1 MNNSAPRQMSVQTK
15 INLALVLVL
24 VAIMSASLFIAAST
38 EKRLVLQVV
47 EQQTKDAA
55 DSYFDSINTMMLT
68 GTMAQREVLRN
79 KILARPGVIDA
90 RIIRGDEVTKVFG
103 PGYAQQAP
111 ADALDRQALTG
122 ESIIQVDKKDGGR
135 VLTVINPILA
145 HADYRGT
152 NCLTCHQVAEN
163 AVMGAVRISYDLKAL
178 DQEVDRNILVSGA
191 IQLLLLIVGV
201 VVMCMTVRHV
211 ILRRI
216 NAMRHTMDSMAEDE
230 DLSRSVAVGAKDE
243 IGAMGDA
250 FNRMIGKFRHSLEA
264 VAGVTHQLTDVSE
277 RVSHVAEKTL
287 AAVNDQRSE
296 TDLVAS
302 AMNEMSATVQEVA
315 RNASHT
321 ATASTGADNESKA
334 GVKVASEALDGIEVL
349 IAEIEKAAEV
359 IQRVES
365 DSASIDMVLG
375 VINGIA
381 EQTNLLAL
389 NAAIEAA
396 RAGEQGR
403 GFAVVADE
411 VRTLASRTQKSTE
424 EIQAMIEQ
432 LQSGVRNAVQAM
444 KEAQLRARSGS
455 QCVEKA
461 AQSLSVIANEV
472 GTINEMNT
480 QIATA
485 AEQQSAV
492 AEEINRNITT
502 ISRIADTTSADAA
515 QTSQISDELVRL
527 ATELNRL
534 VGQFKLWARTRGQPR
549 SRVFCALHPAQRC
562 GAGRY
567 S

>member
-1 MNNSAPRQMSVQTK
+1 MNNSFASRQMSVQAK

-24 VAIMSASLFIAAST
+24 VVIMSASLFIAAST

-68 GTMAQREVLRN
+68 GTMAQRDVLRN

-90 RIIRGDEVTKVFG
+90 RIVRGDEVTKAFG
-103 PGYAQQAP
+103 PGYEHQAP
-111 ADALDRQALTG
+111 GDALDRRALSG
-122 ESIIQVDKKDGGR
+122 EAIMEVSEQDGGR

-145 HADYRGT
+145 HTDYRGT
-152 NCLTCHQVAEN
+152 NCLTCHQVKEN
-163 AVMGAVRISYDLKAL
+163 AIMGAVRISYDLKAL
-178 DQEVDRNILVSGA
+178 DREVDRNIMITAG

-201 VVMCMTVRHV
+201 VVMGLTVRHV

-216 NAMRHTMDSMAEDE
+216 NAMRHTMEAMTEDE
-230 DLSRSVAVGAKDE
+230 DLSRSVAVGAQDE
-243 IGAMGDA
+243 VGAMGHA

-264 VAGVTHQLTDVSE
+264 VASVTHQLSDVSD
-277 RVSHVAEKTL
+277 RVSQVAEKTL
-287 AAVNDQRSE
+287 TAVNEQRSE
-296 TDLVAS
+296 TDMVAS

-315 RNASHT
+315 RNASQT
-321 ATASTGADNESKA
+321 ATASSGADSESRA
-334 GVKVASEALDGIEVL
+334 GVQVATEALDGIEVL
-349 IAEIEKAAEV
+349 IHEIEKAAQV
-359 IQRVES
+359 IQQVEH
-365 DSASIDMVLG
+365 DSANIDMVLG

-432 LQSGVRNAVQAM
+432 LQGGVRNAVQAM
-444 KEAQLRARSGS
+444 EAAQQRARLGS

-461 AQSLSVIANEV
+461 AQSLGVIANEV

-502 ISRIADTTSADAA
+502 ISLIADTTSTDAT
-515 QTSQISDELVRL
+515 QTSQISDELVHL
-527 ATELNRL
+527 AAELNRL
-534 VGQFKLWARTRGQPR
+534 VGQFKL
-549 SRVFCALHPAQRC
+549 
-562 GAGRY
+562 
-567 S
+567 

>member
-1 MNNSAPRQMSVQTK
+1 MNDSSASRQMSVQTK

-68 GTMAQREVLRN
+68 GTMAQRDVLRK

-90 RIIRGDEVTKVFG
+90 RIIRSDEVTRVFG
-103 PGYAQQAP
+103 PGYEHQAP
-111 ADALDRQALTG
+111 VDSLDRRALGG
-122 ESIIQVDKKDGGR
+122 EEIIEVTHQEGGR

-145 HADYRGT
+145 HSDYRGT
-152 NCLTCHQVAEN
+152 NCLSCHQVAEN
-163 AVMGAVRISYDLKAL
+163 AIMGAVRITYDLKAL
-178 DQEVDRNILVSGA
+178 DQEVDRNILTTAG
-191 IQLLLLIVGV
+191 IQLLLLVVGV
-201 VVMCMTVRHV
+201 VVMCLTVRHV

-216 NAMRHTMDSMAEDE
+216 NAMRQTMDTMAEDE
-230 DLSRSVAVGAKDE
+230 DLSRNVTVGAQDE
-243 IGAMGDA
+243 IGAMGHA

-287 AAVNDQRSE
+287 AAVNEQRSE
-296 TDLVAS
+296 TDMVAS

-315 RNASHT
+315 RNASQT
-321 ATASTGADNESKA
+321 ATASSGADNESKA
-334 GVKVASEALDGIEVL
+334 GVKVATEALDGIEVL
-349 IAEIEKAAEV
+349 IAEIEKAAQV
-359 IQRVES
+359 IQRVET

-444 KEAQLRARSGS
+444 NEAQLRARSGS

-461 AQSLSVIANEV
+461 AQSLGLIADEV

-492 AEEINRNITT
+492 AEEINRNIST
-502 ISRIADTTSADAA
+502 ISMIADTTSADAT

-534 VGQFKLWARTRGQPR
+534 VGQFKL
-549 SRVFCALHPAQRC
+549 
-562 GAGRY
+562 
-567 S
+567 

>member
-1 MNNSAPRQMSVQTK
+1 MNNTSAPRQLSVQTK
-15 INLALVLVL
+15 INLALLLVLVL
-24 VAIMSASLFIAAST
+24 IMSASLYIAASA
-38 EKRLVLQVV
+38 EKNLVLQVV

-68 GTMAQREVLRN
+68 GTMAQRDVLRQ

-90 RIIRGDEVTKVFG
+90 RIVRSDAVTKTFG
-103 PGYAQQAP
+103 PGFDHQSP
-111 ADALDRQALTG
+111 ADALDRSALAGKAIMEVTEG
-122 ESIIQVDKKDGGR
+122 AGGR

-163 AVMGAVRISYDLKAL
+163 TVMGAVRISYDLKAL
-178 DQEVDRNILVSGA
+178 DAEVARNIQMLGG
-191 IQLLLLIVGV
+191 IQLILLLVGV
-201 VVMCMTVRHV
+201 GVMIYTVRRV
-211 ILRRI
+211 IISRI
-216 NAMRHTMDSMAEDE
+216 HAMRHTMEAMTKDE
-230 DLSRSVAVGAKDE
+230 DLSRSVAIGAEDE
-243 IGAMGDA
+243 IGAMGHA
-250 FNRMIGKFRHSLEA
+250 FNRMIDKFRHSLEA
-264 VAGVTHQLTDVSE
+264 VAGVTRQLGDVSD

-287 AAVNDQRSE
+287 GAVMEQRSE
-296 TDLVAS
+296 TDMVAS

-315 RNASHT
+315 RNASQT
-321 ATASTGADNESKA
+321 ATASSGADNESKA
-334 GVKVASEALDGIEVL
+334 GVQVATEALDGIETL
-349 IAEIEKAAEV
+349 IHDIENAAQV
-359 IQRVES
+359 IQQVES

-432 LQSGVRNAVQAM
+432 LQGGVRNAVQAM
-444 KEAQLRARSGS
+444 SAAQSRARSGS
-455 QCVEKA
+455 ECVAKA
-461 AQSLSVIANEV
+461 AQSLGLIANEV

-502 ISRIADTTSADAA
+502 ISQIADTTSADAT
-515 QTSQISDELVRL
+515 QTSQISEELVRL
-527 ATELNRL
+527 AAELNRL
-534 VGQFKLWARTRGQPR
+534 VGQFKL
-549 SRVFCALHPAQRC
+549 
-562 GAGRY
+562 
-567 S
+567 